1 MGIKEQKQKL
11 IDIMFETG
19 LAIHNNPW
27 FKGKSNEEVAGWIKE
42 TLDKTGFKV
51 VPMGA
56 SWGVLIEE

>member
-1 MGIKEQKQKL
+1 
-11 IDIMFETG
+11 MFETG

-27 FKGKSNEEVAGWIKE
+27 FKGKSNEEIAGWIKE

-51 VPMGA
+51 VSMGA